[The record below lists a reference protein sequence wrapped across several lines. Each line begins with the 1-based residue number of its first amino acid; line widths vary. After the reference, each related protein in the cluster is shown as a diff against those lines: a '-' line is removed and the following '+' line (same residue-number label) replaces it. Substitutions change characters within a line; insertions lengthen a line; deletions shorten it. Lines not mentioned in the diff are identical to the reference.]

1 LATEP
6 TPSELGQ
13 AIQDVTERA
22 STLVREEIEL
32 AKAEM
37 TEKISKLVKGA
48 AVGAVA
54 GVFVLAG
61 LIYFLHA
68 LSWLIW
74 QLIGGETNYWLGF
87 IIVAVVLF
95 LLAAVAGLV
104 ARRAIQSG
112 TPPKPELAIEEA
124 QLIKATLT
132 SPPPPRPTVGE
143 AASTPARQG
152 TVTPARPGSGT
163 GR

>member
-1 LATEP
+1 LAPEP
-6 TPSELGQ
+6 TPSELAQ
-13 AIQDVTERA
+13 AIQAVTERA

-37 TEKISKLVKGA
+37 SEKVSKLIKGA
-48 AVGAVA
+48 VVGLVA
-54 GVFVLAG
+54 GIFVLAG
-61 LIYFLHA
+61 LIYLLHA
-68 LSWLIW
+68 LSWLVW
-74 QLIGGETNYWLGF
+74 ELIGGETNYWLGF

-104 ARRAIQSG
+104 AVRAIKRG
-112 TPPKPELAIEEA
+112 TPPKPELALEEA

-132 SPPPPRPTVGE
+132 SPPPPRPTAGE
-143 AASTPARQG
+143 AARTPARRG
-152 TVTPARPGSGT
+152 TVTPARPGSEA